1 MTDWTVSASGQFDFN
16 GQVLR
21 AALGK
26 AGVRPEADKCE
37 GDKATPLGRW
47 PVRRVL
53 YRADRGEAPETALPV
68 RAIRD
73 DDGWCDAPE
82 DPAYNRPVRL
92 PYPASAE
99 TLVREDGLY
108 DVIVILGHNDDPPRP
123 GAGSAIFLHCA
134 RPDYGP
140 TLGCVALAKPD
151 LLTLLKAMKP
161 GDTLGV
167 IPG

>member
-1 MTDWTVSASGQFDFN
+1 MTDWTVTPSGTFDFN
-16 GQVLR
+16 GQALR

-26 AGVRPEADKCE
+26 SGVIAESDKRE
-37 GDKATPLGRW
+37 GDKATPIGRW

-53 YRADRGEAPETALPV
+53 YRPDRGEAPVTDLPV
-68 RAIRD
+68 RAIRA

-82 DPAYNRPVRL
+82 DAAYNRPVRL

-99 TLVREDGLY
+99 SMMREDGLY
-108 DVIVILGHNDDPPRP
+108 DVVVILGHNDDPPVS

-140 TLGCVALAKPD
+140 TLGCVALAKTE
-151 LLTLLKAMKP
+151 LLEVLKAMKP

-167 IPG
+167 VAD